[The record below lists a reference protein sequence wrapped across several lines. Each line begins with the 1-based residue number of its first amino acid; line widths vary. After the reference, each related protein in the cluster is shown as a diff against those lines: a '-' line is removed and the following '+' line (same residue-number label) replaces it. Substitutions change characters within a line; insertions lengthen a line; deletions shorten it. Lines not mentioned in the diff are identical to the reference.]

1 MELDNETKFKMCGH
15 SARIFL
21 HFPKSAKINI
31 DVTPHEKRVHC
42 RFGPFWHPS
51 KSAPKT
57 PLWAQNAHP
66 KPVQERNGGVEGRFT
81 YTEAGFNDYFNFPSS
96 LRVNLIELQS
106 GYAILALPNA

>member
-1 MELDNETKFKMCGH
+1 MTWN
-15 SARIFL
+15 SARICL
-21 HFPKSAKINI
+21 HFSKSAKIKI
-31 DVTPHEKRVHC
+31 DVTLHEKRVYIVSVHF
-42 RFGPFWHPS
+42 RHPS
-51 KSAPKT
+51 TSAPKT
-57 PLWAQNAHP
+57 PLWAQNARP

>member
-1 MELDNETKFKMCGH
+1 MPASFCISQKVLRTKLSLRH
-15 SARIFL
+15 
-21 HFPKSAKINI
+21 AKNVYI
-31 DVTPHEKRVHC
+31 D

-51 KSAPKT
+51 KSTPKT

-66 KPVQERNGGVEGRFT
+66 KPVQERNGGVEGRFR

>member
-1 MELDNETKFKMCGH
+1 MYTFFVGEIGERRM
-15 SARIFL
+15 R
-21 HFPKSAKINI
+21 
-31 DVTPHEKRVHC
+31 
-42 RFGPFWHPS
+42 
-51 KSAPKT
+51 
-57 PLWAQNAHP
+57 P

>member
-1 MELDNETKFKMCGH
+1 MLASFCISQKVLRSKLTLRH
-15 SARIFL
+15 
-21 HFPKSAKINI
+21 AKNVYI
-31 DVTPHEKRVHC
+31 D

-51 KSAPKT
+51 KRVPKT

-66 KPVQERNGGVEGRFT
+66 KPVQERNGGVEGRFR
-81 YTEAGFNDYFNFPSS
+81 YTEAGFNDYFNFSSS

>member
-1 MELDNETKFKMCGH
+1 MKPSSKCAGTVPASFCISQKVLRSKLSLRHTK
-15 SARIFL
+15 
-21 HFPKSAKINI
+21 NVYI
-31 DVTPHEKRVHC
+31 D

-51 KSAPKT
+51 TSAPKT

-66 KPVQERNGGVEGRFT
+66 KPIQERNGGVEGRFR

>member
-1 MELDNETKFKMCGH
+1 MKPSSKCASTVLASFCISQKVLRSKLTLRPTK
-15 SARIFL
+15 
-21 HFPKSAKINI
+21 NVYI
-31 DVTPHEKRVHC
+31 D
-42 RFGPFWHPS
+42 RFGSFWHPS
-51 KSAPKT
+51 TSAPKT

-66 KPVQERNGGVEGRFT
+66 KPIQERNGGVEDRFR